1 MPTPTRKYVKLI
13 LFLCYAFFL
22 YSIAGFIIFGFYQNG
37 GEITVNNVQQQVDPL
52 KASLIVIT
60 ITTVLLL
67 LFTWLGYRFL
77 VFYYNLFLELLVWL
91 GVEKAKEHK
100 IIK

>member
-13 LFLCYAFFL
+13 LFLSYAFVF
-22 YSIAGFIIFGFYQNG
+22 YSIAGFIIFGFYYNG

-52 KASLIVIT
+52 KASLIVI
-60 ITTVLLL
+60 IIATVLLI
-67 LFTWLGYRFL
+67 LFTWLAYGIL
-77 VFYYNLFLELLVWL
+77 VFYYNLFLELLVRL
-91 GVEKAKEHK
+91 GVERAKEYK